1 MHCGLS
7 DGCSVGGVPY
17 GRPMNTHDVAPRI
30 ATIDRNGNRRE
41 GRPASY
47 RLGAAAATA
56 GAALAI
62 AIAAC
67 SPGASTLPLPS
78 VAVPSV
84 NASAGA
90 SAASAAAIAAL
101 DQIDTAIAANQTSG
115 ALTADEATSLKTLS
129 TGIRTSLQT
138 GDTTAARTALDSLST
153 KVDSFAAKLNTDAG
167 QQLTAAIAALK
178 AALPAS

>member
-1 MHCGLS
+1 MLRGLS

-17 GRPMNTHDVAPRI
+17 GRPMKTHDVAPRV
-30 ATIDRNGNRRE
+30 ATIDRNGTRRE
-41 GRPASY
+41 GRPATCG
-47 RLGAAAATA
+47 LGAAAAAA

-67 SPGASTLPLPS
+67 SPGASTLPIPS

-84 NASAGA
+84 NVSAGA
-90 SAASAAAIAAL
+90 SAAPAAAIAAL

-115 ALTADEATSLKTLS
+115 ALTADEASSLKTLS

-138 GDTTAARTALDSLST
+138 GDTTAARTAVDSLGT
-153 KVDSFAAKLNTDAG
+153 KVDSFASKLNTDAG
-167 QQLTAAIAALK
+167 RQLTAAIAALK
-178 AALPAS
+178 AALPSS